1 MRKVLD
7 LHYYDCLRANK
18 ATMAHGL
25 EVRVPFLD
33 KKMLDTT
40 MTIDPEFKL
49 RKAGEESQFVE
60 KWLMRAAFD
69 DPDRPWLPKE
79 VLWRQKEQ
87 FSDGVGY
94 SWIDGL
100 KDHAETAVSD
110 AELAAAPIRFPTNPP
125 VTKEAYLV
133 RAHFAAAFGEEGFD
147 GGLAG
152 SVPGGPSIA
161 CSTAAAIEW
170 DAAFKSRAD
179 QSGRAVAGVHDA
191 SYHDAWSTP
200 AAEAKEPPTGVI
212 DAGKAVVKATAAE
225 AATKRERDDAP
236 LASAAP

>member
-49 RKAGEESQFVE
+49 RKAGEATQFVE

-94 SWIDGL
+94 DWIDGL
-100 KDHAETAVSD
+100 KAHAAEVVSDDDLALAPIHFSHNTPTTKEGYYIRSIFHKHFPNNLYGNGAET
-110 AELAAAPIRFPTNPP
+110 T
-125 VTKEAYLV
+125 
-133 RAHFAAAFGEEGFD
+133 
-147 GGLAG
+147 
-152 SVPGGPSIA
+152 VPGGPSVA
-161 CSTAAAIEW
+161 CSTAKAIEW
-170 DAAFKSRAD
+170 DASWSDPTKQD
-179 QSGRAVAGVHDA
+179 QSGRFVDTHDSAV
-191 SYHDAWSTP
+191 S
-200 AAEAKEPPTGVI
+200 
-212 DAGKAVVKATAAE
+212 
-225 AATKRERDDAP
+225 DAP
-236 LASAAP
+236 VDAPKASETESTETAVDAA